1 MSHSLL
7 SQIELSICKVRR
19 AISDLKAGYFVT
31 IDDKYL
37 IASAETIT
45 QLNFNRLTT
54 LFKDQV
60 QLICNSK
67 ATSCLKSIPYIADY
81 LQSEFPKKPL
91 AELELSE
98 EHTALALLK
107 LGQLLPAF
115 FITQSSAVITNGIA
129 NITPDDIEIFKE
141 HYSTDLVKLSSEVN
155 LTLKTSKQ
163 AVFHIFRSKLDGTE
177 CYAILI
183 GKINKNIPPLVRIHS
198 SCYTGDLLNSL
209 QCDCNAQLALAIAYM
224 GASTENAGILI
235 YLPQEGRSIG
245 LVNKLRT
252 YELQAQGHDT
262 VDANE
267 MLGFKAD
274 EREFKI
280 AANILKEFQI
290 SNVRLLSNN
299 PQKAR
304 SLETSG
310 IQVTQVLPLITEI
323 NQYNKTY
330 LETKKQKMG
339 HTI

>member
-1 MSHSLL
+1 MDDLLL
-7 SQIELSICKVRR
+7 SQIELSICKVRQ

-31 IDDKYL
+31 IDEKYL

-45 QLNFNRLTT
+45 ELNFNRLTK

-60 QLICNSK
+60 HLICNPR
-67 ATSCLKSIPYIADY
+67 AALCLKSIEHIANY
-81 LQSEFPKKPL
+81 LQANLPHKT
-91 AELELSE
+91 LEDLRLPE
-98 EHTALALLK
+98 ERHAVALLK
-107 LGQLLPAF
+107 LAQLLPAF
-115 FITQSSAVITNGIA
+115 FIARLSKPTKKLT
-129 NITPDDIEIFKE
+129 NITGSDIKVFKE
-141 HYSTDLVKLSSEVN
+141 HSSADLVKLSTAVTLN
-155 LTLKTSKQ
+155 LKAAKQ
-163 AVFHIFRSKLDGTE
+163 ASFHIFRSKFDCTE
-177 CYAILI
+177 YYAILI
-183 GKINKNIPPLVRIHS
+183 GDVNKTSDPFIRIHS

-224 GASTENAGILI
+224 GASPDNAGILI
-235 YLPQEGRSIG
+235 YLPQEGRGIG
-245 LVNKLRT
+245 LANKLRT

-262 VDANE
+262 VEANE

-290 SNVRLLSNN
+290 SKVRLLSNN

-304 SLETSG
+304 SLEASG
-310 IQVTQVLPLITEI
+310 IQVTQILPLITEI